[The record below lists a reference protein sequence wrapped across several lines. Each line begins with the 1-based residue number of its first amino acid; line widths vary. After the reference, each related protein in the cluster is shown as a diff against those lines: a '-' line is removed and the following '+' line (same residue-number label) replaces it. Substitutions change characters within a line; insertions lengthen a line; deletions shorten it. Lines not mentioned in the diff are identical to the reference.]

1 MIINYDIETIREF
14 LNHFHK
20 ITNFT
25 ISFWDNELNQLIY
38 QPTEMPTFCRLIK
51 SSPEGAKRCYQS
63 DTYLCGRCRESLTP
77 ETHKCHAGLVD
88 TAVPIMFEDKLFGFI
103 MFGQVKDP
111 QYPKSSYEEIE
122 RLGTELNLP
131 VDELYTAYEQL
142 YRFDSEMIS
151 SAAKILNATMYYLYS
166 SACKFTEGELVNRID
181 KWLDDNLAAPIS
193 VAIICNEFD
202 ISKNKLYAIWKNHF
216 GMTIGDYILKKR
228 MKRAKKLLLQGD
240 DKINIVCEKI
250 GIPDYNYFSKV
261 FKKYYSMSP
270 SKFRKQ
276 GK

>member
-1 MIINYDIETIREF
+1 MIVNYDIDTIREF

-25 ISFWDNELNQLIY
+25 ISFWDTELNQLVY
-38 QPTEMPTFCRLIK
+38 QPTEMPAFCRLIK
-51 SSPEGAKRCYQS
+51 SSPEGARRCYLS
-63 DTYLCGRCRESLTP
+63 DTNLCGRCRDSLSP

-122 RLGTELNLP
+122 RLGVELGLP
-131 VDELYTAYEQL
+131 VDELHTAYEQL
-142 YRFDSEMIS
+142 YRFDGAMIE
-151 SAAKILNATMYYLYS
+151 SAAKILTAAMYYLYS
-166 SACKFTEGELVNRID
+166 SACKFTESELVNCID
-181 KWLDDNLAAPIS
+181 KWIEDNLAAPIS
-193 VAIICNEFD
+193 VTIICNEFD
-202 ISKNKLYAIWKNHF
+202 ISKNKLYAIWKNRF
-216 GMTIGDYILKKR
+216 NMTIGDYILAKR
-228 MKRAKKLLLQGD
+228 MKRAKKLLLQSD
-240 DKINIVCEKI
+240 DKINVICEKI

-261 FKKYYSMSP
+261 FKKYYDTSP
-270 SKFRKQ
+270 SKFRKM

>member
-1 MIINYDIETIREF
+1 MIINYDIDTIREF

-51 SSPEGAKRCYQS
+51 SSPEGARRCYLS
-63 DTYLCGRCRESLTP
+63 DTYLCGRCRDSLTP

-111 QYPKSSYEEIE
+111 QYPKSNFAEIE
-122 RLGTELNLP
+122 RLGNELGLP
-131 VDELYTAYEQL
+131 VDELVEAYEQL
-142 YRFDSEMIS
+142 YRFDSGMIE
-151 SAAKILNATMYYLYS
+151 SAAKILTATMYYLYT
-166 SACKFTEGELVNRID
+166 SACKFTESELVNRID
-181 KWLDDNLAAPIS
+181 KWIDDNLSAPIS
-193 VAIICNEFD
+193 VTILCNEFD
-202 ISKNKLYAIWKNHF
+202 ISKNKLYAIWKNRF
-216 GMTIGDYILKKR
+216 NMTIGDYILEKR
-228 MKRAKKLLLQGD
+228 MKRARKLLLQGD
-240 DKINIVCEKI
+240 DKINVICEKI

-261 FKKYYSMSP
+261 FKKYYSLPP
-270 SKFRKQ
+270 SKFRKMR
-276 GK
+276 K

>member
-1 MIINYDIETIREF
+1 MIINYDIDTIREF

-20 ITNFT
+20 ITNVT

-38 QPTEMPTFCRLIK
+38 QPSEMPAFCRLIK
-51 SSPEGAKRCYQS
+51 STPEGARRCYLS
-63 DTYLCGRCRESLTP
+63 DTDLCSRCRDSLAP

-103 MFGQVKDP
+103 MFGQIKDP
-111 QYPKSSYEEIE
+111 QYPKNSSAEIE
-122 RLGTELNLP
+122 RLGEELGLP
-131 VDELYTAYEQL
+131 VDELKAAYEQL
-142 YRFDSEMIS
+142 YRFDSEMID
-151 SAAKILNATMYYLYS
+151 SAVKILTATMYYLYT
-166 SACKFTEGELVNRID
+166 SACKFTESELVNRID
-181 KWLDDNLAAPIS
+181 KWIDDNLAAPIS

-202 ISKNKLYAIWKNHF
+202 ISKNKLYAIWKNRF

-240 DKINIVCEKI
+240 DKIKVICEKI

-261 FKKYYSMSP
+261 FKKFYSVSP
-270 SKFRKQ
+270 SGFRKQ